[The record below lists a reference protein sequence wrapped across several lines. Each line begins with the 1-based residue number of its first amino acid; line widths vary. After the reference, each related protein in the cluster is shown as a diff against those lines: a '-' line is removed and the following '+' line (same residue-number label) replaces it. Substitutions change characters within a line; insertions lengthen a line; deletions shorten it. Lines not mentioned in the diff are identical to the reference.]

1 MNNIFYLLFFI
12 SIPLFSQ
19 MKFEFDGQLMGQ
31 SNFNISKNNTSFI
44 GTRYLP
50 VLNFNTKSDSILS
63 TFSIEISGNLNF
75 SRLSIPNKEIEI
87 QSSIDPY
94 RIWLRYQINKWEF
107 RAGLQKI
114 DFGVAQL
121 LRPIQWFNQIDQG
134 IL

>member
-1 MNNIFYLLFFI
+1 MIA
-12 SIPLFSQ
+12 S
-19 MKFEFDGQLMGQ
+19 
-31 SNFNISKNNTSFI
+31 
-44 GTRYLP
+44 YLP
-50 VLNFNTKSDSILS
+50 FLLS
-63 TFSIEISGNLNF
+63 FREF
-75 SRLSIPNKEIEI
+75 KFFRLSIPNKEIEI

>member
-1 MNNIFYLLFFI
+1 MINNIFYLLFII
-12 SIPLFSQ
+12 SIPLCSQ
-19 MKFEFDGQLMGQ
+19 IKFEFDGQLLGQ
-31 SNFNISKNNTSFI
+31 SNISTSKNTTSFI

-63 TFSIEISGNLNF
+63 SFSIEVSGNLNF
-75 SRLSIPNKEIEI
+75 SRLSLPNKEIEI

-94 RIWLRYQINKWEF
+94 RIWVRYQINEWEC

-121 LRPIQWFNQIDQG
+121 
-134 IL
+134 